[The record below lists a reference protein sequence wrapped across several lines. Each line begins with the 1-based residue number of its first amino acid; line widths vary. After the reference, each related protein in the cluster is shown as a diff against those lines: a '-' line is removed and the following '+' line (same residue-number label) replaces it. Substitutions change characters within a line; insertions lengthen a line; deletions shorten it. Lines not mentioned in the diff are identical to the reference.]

1 MESLDKDTVIFK
13 NKSLSDLLGVIY
25 DNSTKKQRV
34 IESLLESVKP
44 LLANIADVSV
54 MLPILK
60 DVLDVSVKNDEQLIK
75 VAAIIQRMIQ
85 PPSKSNF
92 NNGNGEF
99 SILSESEKTEIMLKV
114 KDAGLKLDTDN
125 QLKSLQD
132 KVNKAKEIVK
142 YENAQIMEGII
153 N

>member
-25 DNSTKKQRV
+25 DNSTKKQKV

-60 DVLDVSVKNDEQLIK
+60 EVLDVSVKNDEQLIK
-75 VAAIIQRMIQ
+75 VAAIIQRLIQ
-85 PPSKSNF
+85 PQAKSNF
-92 NNGNGEF
+92 NTPNNEF
-99 SILSESEKTEIMLKV
+99 IILSDTEKADILKKSKESSF
-114 KDAGLKLDTDN
+114 KLDTDN
-125 QLKSLQD
+125 QLKNLQE
-132 KVNKAKEIVK
+132 KITKAKEIVQH
-142 YENAQIMEGII
+142 ENAKIMEGISK
-153 N
+153 